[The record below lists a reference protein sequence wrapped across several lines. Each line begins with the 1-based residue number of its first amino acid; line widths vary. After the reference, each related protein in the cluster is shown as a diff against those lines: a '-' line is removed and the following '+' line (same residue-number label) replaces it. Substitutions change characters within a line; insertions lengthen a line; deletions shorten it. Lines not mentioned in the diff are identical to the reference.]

1 VPLLI
6 SSSEVAEVRVDQSDT
21 SEVVH
26 RLIPTEAGWCSRF
39 VDSNGELFNT
49 NNRDIT
55 YRWNC
60 IKFNELSYV
69 DGLTSGPHNN
79 FQGLTF
85 ASSIGIV
92 LREAEALNF
101 EAAVSGS
108 CLERHLSVSTIIE
121 AIKLCDA
128 LESSVVGKTPF
139 IATSGHGPFSE
150 CEFSTEVETNH
161 FHVAVIP

>member
-6 SSSEVAEVRVDQSDT
+6 SSSEVAEVRGDQSDT

-26 RLIPTEAGWCSRF
+26 RLIPTESGWCSRF

-79 FQGLTF
+79 FQGLTL

-92 LREAEALNF
+92 QLEALDF
-101 EAAVSGS
+101 EAAVGGS
-108 CLERHLSVSTIIE
+108 CLERHLSVSTFIE
-121 AIKLCDA
+121 AINLCDA
-128 LESSVVGKTPF
+128 LESSVVFGKTQF
-139 IATSGHGPFSE
+139 VATSSHGPLSE
-150 CEFSTEVETNH
+150 CELCTEVDTNH
-161 FHVAVIP
+161 SQVANIS